1 MLLLPVIIEVTH
13 LVSCNLIPG
22 DVNVTAL
29 LTHWLGTLLSFYL
42 QQKAGTLIW
51 SKTNSDE
58 GSSCRNNFLRHHGTI
73 LKLYILNGMLFQIFL
88 RYSVMPNSVW
98 PHGLYPSSLLCPW
111 DSPRKNTRVGCLS
124 LPRGSSRPRA

>member
-1 MLLLPVIIEVTH
+1 MLLLPFIIEVTH
-13 LVSCNLIPG
+13 LVSCNPTPG
-22 DVNVTAL
+22 DVSVTTL

-73 LKLYILNGMLFQIFL
+73 LKLYILNGMLSQIFF
-88 RYSVMPNSVW
+88 
-98 PHGLYPSSLLCPW
+98 
-111 DSPRKNTRVGCLS
+111 
-124 LPRGSSRPRA
+124 

>member
-1 MLLLPVIIEVTH
+1 MMLLLPFIIEVTH
-13 LVSCNLIPG
+13 LVSCNPTPG
-22 DVNVTAL
+22 DVSVTAL

-73 LKLYILNGMLFQIFL
+73 LKLYILNGMLFQIFFKVL
-88 RYSVMPNSVW
+88 SHAQFCVAPWTVSLQPPLSM
-98 PHGLYPSSLLCPW
+98 GLSKEEY
-111 DSPRKNTRVGCLS
+111 
-124 LPRGSSRPRA
+124 